1 MKKVRFVI
9 AIIAVVALV
18 IAFLYL
24 TDARKGIFTEKLGD
38 MTLTAYE
45 TQGAAARE
53 ISKISALR
61 DLPLAQGY
69 YAVYSGRNG
78 TMRMWVAEPPDHNIA
93 NDAFN
98 SMNSMLG
105 GSTGHEGHEYS
116 GDVGQTESH
125 EGHGDAG
132 MMNDTF
138 TKPVKVDVMEFV
150 KPDIYMMKVNNV
162 YNYYYFKM
170 DYKIG
175 RIYWLSFDSQDTGY
189 QMSIVKQAVMDI

>member
-24 TDARKGIFTEKLGD
+24 TDARKSIFTEKLGD

-45 TQGAAARE
+45 TEGAAIQE
-53 ISKISALR
+53 ISSIYALR
-61 DLPLAQGY
+61 NIPVAQGY

-78 TMRMWVAEPPDHNIA
+78 TMRMWVAEPTDHKIA

-105 GSTGHEGHEYS
+105 GSTGHEEHEYS

-125 EGHGDAG
+125 GGHSGADMANG
-132 MMNDTF
+132 TI
-138 TKPVKVDVMEFV
+138 PVKLEFMEFV
-150 KPDIYMMKVNNV
+150 KPEVYMIKTNDV

-170 DYKIG
+170 NYNMG
-175 RIYWLSFDSQDTGY
+175 RIYWISFDSPDTDY
-189 QMSIVKQAVMDI
+189 QVSIVKQAVMDI

>member
-24 TDARKGIFTEKLGD
+24 TDARKSIFTGKLGD
-38 MTLTAYE
+38 MTLTAYG

-61 DLPLAQGY
+61 DIPLAQGY

-105 GSTGHEGHEYS
+105 GSTGHEEHEYS

-132 MMNDTF
+132 MMNGTF

-150 KPDIYMMKVNNV
+150 KPDVYMMKVALFQNPVMPVIILDADFTDLRICCLKFASIGVNRIL
-162 YNYYYFKM
+162 
-170 DYKIG
+170 KI
-175 RIYWLSFDSQDTGY
+175 TG
-189 QMSIVKQAVMDI
+189 K